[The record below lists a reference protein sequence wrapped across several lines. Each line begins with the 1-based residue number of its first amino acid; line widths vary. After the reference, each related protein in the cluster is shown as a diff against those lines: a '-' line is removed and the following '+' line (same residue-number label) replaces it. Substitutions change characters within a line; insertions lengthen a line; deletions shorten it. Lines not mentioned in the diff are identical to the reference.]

1 MIEKIKCEHCDKDAI
16 GYQGFG
22 CCAEYV
28 CPDHASS
35 FVLDLKSGEKRVS
48 GECYFERF

>member
-1 MIEKIKCEHCDKDAI
+1 MADKMKCSHCDKDAI

-35 FVLDLKSGEKRVS
+35 FVLAMKSGEKQVS
-48 GECYFERF
+48 GECFFERF